1 MGLLDKLND
10 PTPPRRKIRCRM
22 ATILNTLDPA
32 ETVKINE
39 ILESLANLEGRYTSN
54 WLASVL
60 KEAGH
65 SVNHQSILR
74 HARKE
79 CCCES

>member
-10 PTPPRRKIRCRM
+10 PTPPRRKTRCRM
-22 ATILNTLDPA
+22 AVVLASLTDAERTRVMDILD
-32 ETVKINE
+32 
-39 ILESLANLEGRYTSN
+39 SLANLEGRYTSN

-74 HARKE
+74 HARKD